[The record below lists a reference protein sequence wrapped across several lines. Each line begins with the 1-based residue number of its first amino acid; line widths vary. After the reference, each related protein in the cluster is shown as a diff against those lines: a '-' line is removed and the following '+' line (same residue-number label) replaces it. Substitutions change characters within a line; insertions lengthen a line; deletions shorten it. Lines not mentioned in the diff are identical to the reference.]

1 MATSNIGKG
10 AIISYVAIFLN
21 IAISFLYT
29 PWMLRQVGASDY
41 GLYSLIISFISY
53 FIVDFGLTSAIARF
67 VAKYRAEG
75 NDKKVENIL
84 GLTLN
89 VFVLIDVAIFLCLI
103 VCYFFIT
110 DIFTGLTTAE
120 LEKLKVLYVIA
131 GTFSVLSFCL
141 KPLDGALTAYEYFV
155 AAKLIDMVYKVG
167 SVTLIVVALY
177 LGGNIYHLVLLNGG
191 LSFLTSVFRYFY
203 WRKQTGLTPNLRFR
217 DRLEVKAIFTFS
229 GWTFLVGL
237 AMRFRLN
244 LVPSIL
250 GIFSNSCQITIF
262 SLGLT
267 IEGMLFTLTSALNG
281 LFLPKVSRLVF
292 SEDDQSIMELMIR
305 VGRIQLFLIT
315 CIITGFLVCGRTF
328 IMLWVGEEYK
338 DVYYITLALIIPFA
352 IAVTVQIAMDKIFAV
367 GKIKHTAKAV
377 FVTSI
382 VGLVASCCFA
392 SEYGA
397 IGCGLSSAVAS
408 LFTQLWYLCI
418 FKKEIHMDIK
428 TFFKEC
434 HAKIL
439 PLLSVLSVS
448 FYLLY
453 TYMNIQNWLGMFIS
467 AGIYVICF
475 VGISWCCLMN
485 SYEKQLIKSLLRIK

>member
-29 PWMLRQVGASDY
+29 PWMLGQVGASDY

-53 FIVDFGLTSAIARF
+53 FIIDFGLTSAIARF

-75 NDKKVENIL
+75 NNKKVENIL

-89 VFVLIDVAIFLCLI
+89 IFFLIDAIIFLCLI
-103 VCYFFIT
+103 VCYFFLT
-110 DIFTGLTTAE
+110 DIFTGLTSEE
-120 LEKLKVLYVIA
+120 LAKLKVLYVIA
-131 GTFSVLSFCL
+131 GTFSVLTFCL
-141 KPLDGALTAYEYFV
+141 KPLDGALTAYEYYV
-155 AAKLIDMVYKVG
+155 PAKLIDMVYKVG
-167 SVTLIVVALY
+167 SVGLVVVALY
-177 LGGNIYHLVLLNGG
+177 LGGNIYHLVLINGG
-191 LSFLTSVFRYFY
+191 LSFLTSVYRYFY
-203 WRKQTGLTPNLRFR
+203 WHKKTGLTPNLKFC
-217 DRLEVKAIFTFS
+217 DKMEAKAIFSFS

-250 GIFSNSCQITIF
+250 GIFSNSYQITVF

-267 IEGMLFTLTSALNG
+267 IEAMLYTLTSALNG
-281 LFLPKVSRLVF
+281 LFLPKVSRLVY
-292 SEDDQSIMELMIR
+292 SDDNQSIMELMIR

-328 IMLWVGEEYK
+328 IRLWVGDEFS
-338 DVYYITLALIIPFA
+338 DVYYITLALILPFM
-352 IAVTVQIAMDKIFAV
+352 IAVTLQIAMDKIFAL
-367 GKIKHTAKAV
+367 GKVKYTAKAV

-382 VGLVASCCFA
+382 IGLVASCCVA

-397 IGCGLSSAVAS
+397 VGCGLCSAVAS
-408 LFTQLWYLCI
+408 LFTQLWYLHI
-418 FKKEIHMDIK
+418 FKRKIHIDIL

-439 PLLSVLSVS
+439 PLLSILSMS

-453 TYMNIQNWLGMFIS
+453 SYLNIQDWFGMLVA
-467 AGIYVICF
+467 AGIYIVCF
-475 VGISWCCLMN
+475 VGLSWSCIMN
-485 SYEKQLIKSLLRIK
+485 QYEKELVKTLLRIK